1 LSFDV
6 KVWNCYLL
14 KLLPVRNPIFF
25 WLILG
30 LIVLAELYGFA
41 AVRTAFSPSSPGG
54 RRALTVGYWL
64 LTVGSWALAIWAGST
79 RQTGNTALKPY
90 LMCLPLLLLAA
101 KVVILIPLLLEDVT
115 RLAARLFFRG
125 TQPSNSPDEAL
136 LSRSQFVSRLA
147 LGLGAIP
154 FAALLWGMLKG
165 ATDYKV
171 RRVTLRFANL
181 PPAFDGFKVLQIS
194 DLHTGSF
201 TSTEPLQ
208 RAVAMINDQK
218 ADLILMTGDLVN
230 NIATEV
236 EPHIPAL
243 SQIKSDLPIFSSL
256 GNHDYGDYVQWPSV
270 EAKRENLARLMR
282 NHAKIGWRLLM
293 DESQTITRGGDKIAV
308 IGVQNWSS
316 HANFPKHGN
325 LPRAHAGSGDAPFKI
340 LLSHDP
346 SHWEAQVLNYPDI
359 DLTLSGHTH
368 GMQFGVNLPFMKWSP
383 VQYVY
388 KQWAGLYKQGK
399 QHLYVNTGLGYLGY
413 PGRVGFLPEIT
424 VFELR
429 RA

>member
-1 LSFDV
+1 M
-6 KVWNCYLL
+6 
-14 KLLPVRNPIFF
+14 RNPLFLWGILA
-25 WLILG
+25 LI
-30 LIVLAELYGFA
+30 ILAECYGYL
-41 AVRTAFSPSSPGG
+41 AVRTAFAPSSASG
-54 RRALTVGYWL
+54 RRALALGYWL
-64 LTVGSWALAIWAGST
+64 LTLGSWAVAFWAGST
-79 RQTGNTALKPY
+79 RQTGHTVLKTY
-90 LMCLPLLLLAA
+90 LLSLPLLLLAG
-101 KVVILIPLLLEDVT
+101 KIFVLLPLLLEDVT
-115 RLAARLFFRG
+115 RLSARLFFRG
-125 TQPSNSPDEAL
+125 TQPEGTSDEPL

-154 FAALLWGMLKG
+154 FGALLWGMVKG
-165 ATDYKV
+165 ATDYQV
-171 RRVTLRFANL
+171 RRVSLRFPNL

-201 TSTEPLQ
+201 ASTEPLQ
-208 RAVAMINDQK
+208 RAVALINAQK
-218 ADLILMTGDLVN
+218 VDLVLMTGDLVN

-243 SQIKSDLPIFSSL
+243 QQITSDLPIFSSL
-256 GNHDYGDYVQWPSV
+256 GNHDYGDYVQWPSL
-270 EAKRENLARLMR
+270 EAKRENLARLAR
-282 NHAKIGWRLLM
+282 NHAQIGWRLLM
-293 DESQTITRGGDKIAV
+293 DESQEIRRGADKIAI

-316 HANFPKHGN
+316 HANFPKHGD
-325 LPRAHAGSGDAPFKI
+325 LPKAHAQSGDAPFKI

-388 KQWAGLYKQGK
+388 KQWAGLYRQGR

-424 VFELR
+424 VFELHR
-429 RA
+429 R